1 MTCNRNA
8 TLFCLIS
15 MSVSHLFM
23 PLSFATAD
31 EQTGT
36 ALQKPDPA
44 MLTINR
50 IYDGSEFTGKSFSG
64 KWQSDKDNYTTLEST
79 ASGSQQI
86 VRHNADADSPVIL
99 VTADDLTPAQASSPL
114 KVEGYTFSPDQS
126 LLLIYTNSKRVWRNN
141 TRGDY
146 WLLDRAAGQLK
157 QLGGDIPPSSMMFAK
172 FSPSGK
178 QVAYVHDNDVYV
190 EDLLNNTIQK
200 LTKRASDAIIN
211 GTTDWVYEEEL
222 GLRDAF
228 MWSPDGKRIAFWQL
242 DTSAVPQFPLVN
254 HTDSLYPEVTWFGY
268 PKVGQHNAECRVG
281 MVEIETGETKL
292 IELPGDASE
301 HYIPRMEFL
310 PQDRDQ
316 NEQPRILIQQLN
328 RLQNTN
334 RLFLADFRSS
344 TVSEV
349 MVERDAAWID
359 VHDELNWLDNASAF
373 TWMSERDGW
382 RHLYVVS
389 LDDGATKQ
397 ITRGD
402 FDVIELL
409 KVNEAEGIAYF
420 IASPDEAS
428 QRYLYR
434 VNLDGTDLKRV
445 TPEGVAA
452 THSYKISPDAK
463 WAIHQVSRFDEPP
476 AWDLVT
482 LPNHKSVRSLESNEA
497 LRKTISGLARTPT
510 EFFRVTLPTDEA
522 TDGQDSEPL
531 ELEAWCM
538 LPPNFDKNKKYPLLI
553 YVYGEPAG
561 TTVVNR
567 WSSKAYL
574 WHQLMAQ
581 QGYVVMSFDNRGT
594 KSPRGRAW
602 RKSIYRKI
610 GIIPPADQAAAAQ
623 AVLKD
628 RTYLDAERVGIWGWS
643 GGGSSSLHAIF
654 KHPELY
660 STAVAVAPVPNQ
672 RYYDTIY
679 QERYMG
685 LPDTNVEGF
694 TEGSPINYAK
704 QLEGNLMLIHGTGD
718 DNCHYQTLELL
729 INELIKHNK
738 QFSMMSYPNRTH
750 SIREGKN
757 TTRHLRDLMTRYILD
772 NLPPNPSP
780 ASKN

>member
-1 MTCNRNA
+1 MTRNRNTSYFSLA
-8 TLFCLIS
+8 VFQFL
-15 MSVSHLFM
+15 V
-23 PLSFATAD
+23 PFAFVAAD
-31 EQTGT
+31 EPAEIQPP
-36 ALQKPDPA
+36 AIDAA

-50 IYDGSEFTGKSFSG
+50 IYDGSEFSGKSFSG
-64 KWQSDKDNYTTLEST
+64 KWLSDTDSYTTLEAT
-79 ASGSQQI
+79 ASGAEQI
-86 VRHNADADSPVIL
+86 VRHEAGAETVVTL
-99 VTADDLTPAQASSPL
+99 VNADDLTPAQSSSPL
-114 KVEGYTFSPDQS
+114 KVEAYTFSPDQS

-146 WLLDRAAGQLK
+146 WVLDRAAGQLK
-157 QLGGDIPPSSMMFAK
+157 QLGGEIPPSTMMFAK

-178 QVAYVHDNDVYV
+178 QIAYVHDNDVYV

-200 LTKRASDAIIN
+200 VTKRASDAIIN

-268 PKVGQHNAECRVG
+268 PKVGQNNAECRVG
-281 MVEIETGETKL
+281 MVEIESGETKL
-292 IELPGDASE
+292 IELPGNASQ

-310 PQDRDQ
+310 PQDRDVDQ
-316 NEQPRILIQQLN
+316 EPRILIQQLN

-334 RLFLADFRSS
+334 RLFLADFRSN

-359 VHDELNWLDNASAF
+359 VHDELNWLDDASSF

-382 RHLYVVS
+382 RHLYLVT

-397 ITRGD
+397 ITSGD

-409 KVNEAEGIAYF
+409 KVNEADGLAYF

-434 VNLDGTDLKRV
+434 VNLDGTNMQRV
-445 TPEGVAA
+445 TPAGVAA
-452 THSYKISPDAK
+452 THSYKISPDAQF
-463 WAIHQVSRFDEPP
+463 AIHQVSRFDEPP
-476 AWDLVT
+476 AWNLVT
-482 LPNHKSVRSLESNEA
+482 LPDHKQVRVLESNEA
-497 LRKTISGLARTPT
+497 LRNTISALARTPT
-510 EFFRVTLPTDEA
+510 EFFRVTLPPDESA
-522 TDGQDSEPL
+522 EDQESAPL

-538 LPPNFDKNKKYPLLI
+538 LPPNFDKTKSYPLLI

-567 WSSKAYL
+567 WSSKSYL
-574 WHQLMAQ
+574 WHQMLAQ

-610 GIIPPADQAAAAQ
+610 GIIPPADQAAAARM
-623 AVLKD
+623 VLKD
-628 RTYLDAERVGIWGWS
+628 RSYLDPDRVGIWGWS

-654 KHPELY
+654 KHPDLY

-694 TEGSPINYAK
+694 KEGSPINFAN
-704 QLEGNLMLIHGTGD
+704 QLEGNLLLVHGTGD

-757 TTRHLRDLMTRYILD
+757 TTRHLRDLMTRFIQD
-772 NLPPNPSP
+772 NLPANVPPT
-780 ASKN
+780 SKN

>member
-1 MTCNRNA
+1 MTRNRNTSYFSLA
-8 TLFCLIS
+8 LFQFL
-15 MSVSHLFM
+15 V
-23 PLSFATAD
+23 PFAFVAAD
-31 EQTGT
+31 EP
-36 ALQKPDPA
+36 AEIKPPAIDAA

-50 IYDGSEFTGKSFSG
+50 IYDGSEFSGKTFSG
-64 KWQSDKDNYTTLEST
+64 KWLSDTDSYTTLEAT
-79 ASGSQQI
+79 ASGAQRI
-86 VRHNADADSPVIL
+86 VRHEAGTDSTVTL
-99 VTADDLTPAQASSPL
+99 VNADDLTPAQSSSPL
-114 KVEGYTFSPDQS
+114 KVEAYTFSPDQS

-146 WLLDRAAGQLK
+146 WVLDRAAGQLK
-157 QLGGDIPPSSMMFAK
+157 QLGGEIPPSTMMFAK

-178 QVAYVHDNDVYV
+178 QIAYVHDNDVYV
-190 EDLLNNTIQK
+190 EDLLNSTIQK
-200 LTKRASDAIIN
+200 VTKRASDAIIN

-268 PKVGQHNAECRVG
+268 PKVGQNNAECRVG
-281 MVEIETGETKL
+281 MVEIESGETKL
-292 IELPGDASE
+292 IELPGNASQ

-310 PQDRDQ
+310 PQDRDVDQ
-316 NEQPRILIQQLN
+316 EPRILIQQLN

-334 RLFLADFRSS
+334 RLFLADFRSN

-359 VHDELNWLDNASAF
+359 VHDELNWLDDASSF

-382 RHLYVVS
+382 RHLYLVT

-409 KVNEAEGIAYF
+409 KVNEADGLAYF

-434 VNLDGTDLKRV
+434 VNLDGTNMQRV
-445 TPEGVAA
+445 TPAGVAA
-452 THSYKISPDAK
+452 THSYKISPDAQF
-463 WAIHQVSRFDEPP
+463 AIHQVSRFDEPP
-476 AWDLVT
+476 AWNLVT
-482 LPNHKSVRSLESNEA
+482 LPDHKQVRVLESNEA
-497 LRKTISGLARTPT
+497 LRNTISALARTPT
-510 EFFRVTLPTDEA
+510 EFFRVTLPPDESA
-522 TDGQDSEPL
+522 EDQESAPL

-538 LPPNFDKNKKYPLLI
+538 LPPNFDKTKSYPLLI

-567 WSSKAYL
+567 WSSKSYL
-574 WHQLMAQ
+574 WHQMLAQ

-610 GIIPPADQAAAAQ
+610 GIIPPADQAAAARM
-623 AVLKD
+623 VLKD
-628 RTYLDAERVGIWGWS
+628 RSYLDPDRVGIWGWS

-654 KHPELY
+654 KHPDLY

-694 TEGSPINYAK
+694 KEGSPINFAN
-704 QLEGNLMLIHGTGD
+704 QLEGNLLLVHGTGD

-757 TTRHLRDLMTRYILD
+757 TTRHLRDLMTRFIQD
-772 NLPPNPSP
+772 NLPANVPPT
-780 ASKN
+780 SKN

>member
-1 MTCNRNA
+1 MTCTRNP
-8 TLFCLIS
+8 LFILLILCP
-15 MSVSHLFM
+15 ML
-23 PLSFATAD
+23 LSLPRVAAD
-31 EQTGT
+31 APSTNQS
-36 ALQKPDPA
+36 PPVDPA
-44 MLTINR
+44 ILTINR
-50 IYDGSEFTGKSFSG
+50 IYDGSEFSGKSFSG
-64 KWQSDKDNYTTLEST
+64 QWLSDTDSYTTIETTS
-79 ASGSQQI
+79 SGEQQI
-86 VRHNADADSPVIL
+86 VRHDAGSGATDVLVDADA
-99 VTADDLTPAQASSPL
+99 LTPAQSTGPL
-114 KVEGYTFSPDQS
+114 KVESYTFSPDQS

-157 QLGGDIPPSSMMFAK
+157 QLGGNIPPSTMMFAK
-172 FSPSGK
+172 FSPTGK

-190 EDLLNNTIQK
+190 EDLLNHTIQK
-200 LTKRASDAIIN
+200 VTTRASDAIIN

-228 MWSPDGKRIAFWQL
+228 MWSPDGKQIAFWQL

-281 MVEIETGETKL
+281 LVEIESGETNM
-292 IELPGDASE
+292 IELPGDPAE

-310 PQDRDQ
+310 PQDRDLDQ
-316 NEQPRILIQQLN
+316 QPRILIQQLN

-334 RLFLADFRSS
+334 RISLADFRSN

-359 VHDELNWLDNASAF
+359 VHDELNWLDDASSF

-382 RHLYVVS
+382 RHLYIVS
-389 LDDGATKQ
+389 LDDGATRQ
-397 ITRGD
+397 VTTGN

-409 KVNEAEGIAYF
+409 KVSEADKKAYF

-428 QRYLYR
+428 QRYLYS
-434 VNLDGTDLKRV
+434 VTLDGTNLQRV
-445 TPEGVAA
+445 TPAGMAA
-452 THSYKISPDAK
+452 THSYKISPDAQ

-476 AWDLVT
+476 AWDLIT
-482 LPNHKSVRSLESNEA
+482 LPEHKLVRSLESNEDF
-497 LRKTISGLARTPT
+497 RKTINALSRKPT
-510 EFFRVTLPTDEA
+510 EFFRVTLPSDDSADEQESA
-522 TDGQDSEPL
+522 PV

-538 LPPNFDKNKKYPLLI
+538 LPPDFDETKSYPLLI

-567 WSSKAYL
+567 WSSRAYL

-610 GIIPPADQAAAAQ
+610 GIIPPADQAAAAR

-628 RTYLDAERVGIWGWS
+628 RPYLDPERVGIWGWS

-654 KHPELY
+654 KHPDLY

-694 TEGSPINYAK
+694 TEGSPINFAN
-704 QLEGNLMLIHGTGD
+704 QLEGDLLLIHGTGD

-757 TTRHLRDLMTRYILD
+757 TTRHLRDLMTRFILE
-772 NLPPNPSP
+772 NLPPNSSP
-780 ASKN
+780 ASQN

>member
-1 MTCNRNA
+1 MTCIRNC
-8 TLFCLIS
+8 FFLIAALCPIFS
-15 MSVSHLFM
+15 S
-23 PLSFATAD
+23 LSILAAD
-31 EQTGT
+31 DPDNGQ
-36 ALQKPDPA
+36 APPVDPA
-44 MLTINR
+44 ILTIDR
-50 IYDGSEFTGKSFSG
+50 IYDGSEFGGKSFSG
-64 KWQSDKDNYTTLEST
+64 KWLPGTESYTTLEPNT
-79 ASGSQQI
+79 AGEHQIIRYDAGTGSSDI
-86 VRHNADADSPVIL
+86 MVDADA
-99 VTADDLTPAQASSPL
+99 LTPPQASSPL
-114 KVEGYTFSPDQS
+114 KVENYTFSSDQS
-126 LLLIYTNSKRVWRNN
+126 LVLIYTNSKRVWRNN

-146 WLLDRAAGQLK
+146 WVLDRAAGQLK
-157 QLGGDIPPSSMMFAK
+157 QLGGNIPPSTMMFAK

-178 QVAYVHDNDVYV
+178 KVAYVHDNDVFV

-200 LTKRASDAIIN
+200 VTTRASEAIIN

-242 DTSAVPQFPLVN
+242 DTSSVPQFPLVN
-254 HTDSLYPEVTWFGY
+254 HTDSLYPEITWFGY
-268 PKVGQHNAECRVG
+268 PKVGQTNADCRVG
-281 MVEIETGETKL
+281 LVEIETGETKL
-292 IELPGDASE
+292 IDLPGDPAQ

-310 PQDRDQ
+310 PQDRDLDQ
-316 NEQPRILIQQLN
+316 QPRLLIQQLN

-334 RLFLADFRSS
+334 RLFVADFRSN
-344 TVSEV
+344 TVSEL

-359 VHDELNWLDNASAF
+359 VHDELNWLDDASSF

-382 RHLYVVS
+382 RHLYIVS
-389 LDDGATKQ
+389 LDNG
-397 ITRGD
+397 ITRQVTSGN

-409 KVNEAEGIAYF
+409 KVDEAGGMAYF

-428 QRYLYR
+428 ERYLYR
-434 VNLDGTDLKRV
+434 INLDGTDMQRV
-445 TPEGVAA
+445 TPKGPAA
-452 THSYKISPDAK
+452 THSYKISSDARY
-463 WAIHQVSRFDEPP
+463 AIHQVSRFDDPP

-482 LPNHKSVRSLESNEA
+482 LPEHKPVRILESNEA
-497 LRKTISGLARTPT
+497 LKKTIQGLARMPM
-510 EFFRVTLPTDEA
+510 EFFRVEIPA
-522 TDGQDSEPL
+522 GDSGNEQPETPL

-538 LPPNFDKNKKYPLLI
+538 LPPDFDKTKSYPLLI

-567 WSSKAYL
+567 WSSRSYL

-581 QGYVVMSFDNRGT
+581 RGYVVMSFDNRGT

-610 GIIPPADQAAAAQ
+610 GIIPPADQAAAAR
-623 AVLKD
+623 AVLKE
-628 RTYLDAERVGIWGWS
+628 RPYLDPKRVGIWGWS

-654 KHPELY
+654 KHPDLY

-685 LPDTNVEGF
+685 LPDSNVEGF
-694 TEGSPINYAK
+694 TEGSPINFAK
-704 QLEGNLMLIHGTGD
+704 QLEGNLLLIHGTGD

-757 TTRHLRDLMTRYILD
+757 TTRHLRDLMTRYILQ
-772 NLPPNPSP
+772 NLPPNPIP
-780 ASKN
+780 ASEN

>member
-1 MTCNRNA
+1 MTRNRNTSYFSLA
-8 TLFCLIS
+8 VFQFL
-15 MSVSHLFM
+15 V
-23 PLSFATAD
+23 PFAFVAAD
-31 EQTGT
+31 EPAEIQPP
-36 ALQKPDPA
+36 AIDAA

-50 IYDGSEFTGKSFSG
+50 IYDGSEFSGKSFSG
-64 KWQSDKDNYTTLEST
+64 KWLSDTDSYTTLEAT
-79 ASGSQQI
+79 ASGAQQI
-86 VRHNADADSPVIL
+86 VRHEAGAETVVTL
-99 VTADDLTPAQASSPL
+99 VNADDLTPAQSSSPL
-114 KVEGYTFSPDQS
+114 KVEAYTFSPDQS

-146 WLLDRAAGQLK
+146 WVLDRAAGQLK
-157 QLGGDIPPSSMMFAK
+157 QLGGEIPPSTMMFAK

-178 QVAYVHDNDVYV
+178 QIAYVHDNDVYV
-190 EDLLNNTIQK
+190 EDLLNSTIQK
-200 LTKRASDAIIN
+200 VTKRASDAIIN

-268 PKVGQHNAECRVG
+268 PKVGQNNAECRVG
-281 MVEIETGETKL
+281 MVEIESGETKL
-292 IELPGDASE
+292 IELPGNASQ

-310 PQDRDQ
+310 PQDRDVDQ
-316 NEQPRILIQQLN
+316 EPRILIQQLN

-334 RLFLADFRSS
+334 RLFLADFRSN

-359 VHDELNWLDNASAF
+359 VHDELNWLDDASSF

-382 RHLYVVS
+382 RHLYLVT

-397 ITRGD
+397 ITSGD

-409 KVNEAEGIAYF
+409 KVNEADGLAYF

-434 VNLDGTDLKRV
+434 VNLDGTNMQRV
-445 TPEGVAA
+445 TPAGVAA
-452 THSYKISPDAK
+452 THSYKISPDAQF
-463 WAIHQVSRFDEPP
+463 AIHQVSRFDEPP
-476 AWDLVT
+476 AWNLVT
-482 LPNHKSVRSLESNEA
+482 LPDHKQVRVLESNEA
-497 LRKTISGLARTPT
+497 LRNTISALARTPT
-510 EFFRVTLPTDEA
+510 EFFRVTLPPDESA
-522 TDGQDSEPL
+522 EDQESAPL
-531 ELEAWCM
+531 DLEAWCM
-538 LPPNFDKNKKYPLLI
+538 LPPNFDKTKSYPLLI

-567 WSSKAYL
+567 WSSKSYL
-574 WHQLMAQ
+574 WHQMLAQ

-610 GIIPPADQAAAAQ
+610 GIIPPADQAAAARM
-623 AVLKD
+623 VLKD
-628 RTYLDAERVGIWGWS
+628 RSYLDPDRVGIWGWS

-654 KHPELY
+654 KHPDLY

-694 TEGSPINYAK
+694 KEGSPINFAN
-704 QLEGNLMLIHGTGD
+704 QLEGNLLLVHGTGD

-757 TTRHLRDLMTRYILD
+757 TTRHLRDLMTRFIQD
-772 NLPPNPSP
+772 NLPANVPPT
-780 ASKN
+780 SKN

>member
-1 MTCNRNA
+1 MMCTRNPISIPFILCSLLL
-8 TLFCLIS
+8 TLPC
-15 MSVSHLFM
+15 V
-23 PLSFATAD
+23 AAD
-31 EQTGT
+31 APSSGES
-36 ALQKPDPA
+36 PPVDPA
-44 MLTINR
+44 ILTINR
-50 IYDGSEFTGKSFSG
+50 IYDGSEFSGKSFSG
-64 KWQSDKDNYTTLEST
+64 QWLSGTDSYTTIEST
-79 ASGSQQI
+79 ASGEQQI
-86 VRHNADADSPVIL
+86 VRHDAGSGSTDILVDADA
-99 VTADDLTPAQASSPL
+99 LTPAQAASPL
-114 KVEGYTFSPDQS
+114 KVESYTFSPDQS

-157 QLGGDIPPSSMMFAK
+157 QLGGSIPPSTMMFAK
-172 FSPSGK
+172 FSPNGK
-178 QVAYVHDNDVYV
+178 QVAFVHDNDVYV

-200 LTKRASDAIIN
+200 VTTRASDAIIN

-228 MWSPDGKRIAFWQL
+228 MWSPDGKQIAFWQL

-268 PKVGQHNAECRVG
+268 PKVGQHNAVCRVG
-281 MVEIETGETKL
+281 LVEIETGETKL
-292 IELPGDASE
+292 IELPGDPAE

-310 PQDRDQ
+310 PQDRDLDQ
-316 NEQPRILIQQLN
+316 QPRLLIQQLN

-334 RLFLADFRSS
+334 RIFLADFRSN

-359 VHDELNWLDNASAF
+359 VHDELNWLDDASSF

-382 RHLYVVS
+382 RHLYIVS
-389 LDDGATKQ
+389 LDDGV
-397 ITRGD
+397 TRQVTTGK

-409 KVNEAEGIAYF
+409 KVSEADKKAYF

-428 QRYLYR
+428 QRYLYS
-434 VNLDGTDLKRV
+434 VNLDGTHLQRV
-445 TPEGVAA
+445 TPAGEAA
-452 THSYKISPDAK
+452 THSYKISSDAQ

-476 AWDLVT
+476 VWDLVS
-482 LPNHKSVRSLESNEA
+482 LPDHKQVRSLESNEA
-497 LRKTISGLARTPT
+497 LRKTINALARKPT
-510 EFFRVTLPTDEA
+510 EFFRVTLPGDDAADEQEA
-522 TDGQDSEPL
+522 SPV

-538 LPPNFDKNKKYPLLI
+538 LPPDFDKTKSYPLLI

-567 WSSKAYL
+567 WSSKSYL

-610 GIIPPADQAAAAQ
+610 GIIPPADQAAAAR

-628 RTYLDAERVGIWGWS
+628 RPYLDPERVGIWGWS

-654 KHPELY
+654 KHPDLY

-694 TEGSPINYAK
+694 TEGSPINFAK
-704 QLEGNLMLIHGTGD
+704 QLEGDLLLIHGTGD

-757 TTRHLRDLMTRYILD
+757 TTRHLRDLMTRFILE
-772 NLPPNPSP
+772 NLPPNPNPTSQ
-780 ASKN
+780 N

>member
-8 TLFCLIS
+8 SFFSCILCQLILP
-15 MSVSHLFM
+15 MA
-23 PLSFATAD
+23 FAAAD
-31 EQTGT
+31 EPTDT
-36 ALQKPDPA
+36 KPPSVDPA
-44 MLTINR
+44 ILTINR
-50 IYDGSEFTGKSFSG
+50 IYDGSEFSGKSFSG
-64 KWQSDKDNYTTLEST
+64 KWLSDTDSYSTLEST
-79 ASGSQQI
+79 ASGAQQI
-86 VRHNADADSPVIL
+86 VRHDAEKDTPLTL
-99 VTADDLTPAQASSPL
+99 VTPDDLTPAQASSPL

-146 WLLDRAAGQLK
+146 WILDRAAGQLK
-157 QLGGDIPPSSMMFAK
+157 QLGGNIPPSTMMFAK
-172 FSPSGK
+172 FSPSSK

-190 EDLLNNTIQK
+190 EDLLNSTIQK
-200 LTKRASDAIIN
+200 LTQRASDAIIN

-228 MWSPDGKRIAFWQL
+228 MWSPDGKRIAYWQL
-242 DTSAVPQFPLVN
+242 DTTAVPQFPLVN

-281 MVEIETGETKL
+281 LVEIESGETKL
-292 IELPGDASE
+292 IELPGDPSE
-301 HYIPRMEFL
+301 YYIPRMEFL
-310 PQDRDQ
+310 PQNRDLD
-316 NEQPRILIQQLN
+316 EQPRILIQQLN

-349 MVERDAAWID
+349 MVESDAAWID
-359 VHDELNWLDNASAF
+359 VHDELNWLDDASRF

-382 RHLYVVS
+382 RHLYLVS

-397 ITRGD
+397 ITSGD

-409 KVNEAEGIAYF
+409 KVNETDGIAYF

-434 VNLDGTDLKRV
+434 VNLDGTNLHRV
-445 TPEGVAA
+445 TPAGVAA
-452 THSYKISPDAK
+452 THSYKISPDGQ
-463 WAIHQVSRFDEPP
+463 WAIHQMSRFDEPP
-476 AWDLVT
+476 AWNLVS
-482 LPNHKSVRSLESNEA
+482 LPDHKDVRILESNEA
-497 LRKTISGLARTPT
+497 LRKTISSLARTPT
-510 EFFRVTLPTDEA
+510 EFFRVTLPPDESDDDQESA
-522 TDGQDSEPL
+522 PL

-538 LPPNFDKNKKYPLLI
+538 LPPNFDKTKSYPLLI

-567 WSSKAYL
+567 WSSKSYL

-581 QGYVVMSFDNRGT
+581 RGYVVMSFDNRGT

-610 GIIPPADQAAAAQ
+610 GIIPPADQAAAAR

-628 RTYLDAERVGIWGWS
+628 REYLDSERVGIWGWS

-654 KHPELY
+654 KHP
-660 STAVAVAPVPNQ
+660 
-672 RYYDTIY
+672 D
-679 QERYMG
+679 
-685 LPDTNVEGF
+685 
-694 TEGSPINYAK
+694 
-704 QLEGNLMLIHGTGD
+704 
-718 DNCHYQTLELL
+718 
-729 INELIKHNK
+729 
-738 QFSMMSYPNRTH
+738 
-750 SIREGKN
+750 
-757 TTRHLRDLMTRYILD
+757 
-772 NLPPNPSP
+772 
-780 ASKN
+780 